1 MIVVSSLLFGLAG
14 VCSGVMDVIRHKFA
28 RSIFK
33 TIKNEAARD
42 WFESDW
48 RRKYIAGN
56 PEWGVSRLF
65 GIGFLPAPPFI
76 WDGWHCAKSVM
87 LALLIGA
94 ICIASAVRGFSWWHP
109 LAYAVA
115 WWAGFESFYEYFGIQ
130 KKYRRNYFK
139 IFWNL

>member
-1 MIVVSSLLFGLAG
+1 MIVITTLLFALAG
-14 VCSGVMDVIRHKFA
+14 ACSGVMDVIDDKFD

-56 PEWGVSRLF
+56 PEWGVRILF
-65 GIGFLPAPPFI
+65 GFLPAPPFI

-87 LALLIGA
+87 LVFLIGA
-94 ICIASAVRGFSWWHP
+94 ISIASAMVSFSWWHP
-109 LAYAVA
+109 LAYSVA
-115 WWAGFESFYEYFGIQ
+115 WWTGFESFYEYFGIQ
-130 KKYRRNYFK
+130 KGYRRNYFK
-139 IFWNL
+139 TFWNC